1 MESNPG
7 PPTKV
12 TKSTKAG
19 TTMVHLNGHN
29 NINGH
34 EENTMEGQNE
44 VRSVLEKQAELINKQ
59 KDDIIEL
66 RKRLEDNVR

>member
-19 TTMVHLNGHN
+19 TMVHLNGHN

>member
-1 MESNPG
+1 
-7 PPTKV
+7 
-12 TKSTKAG
+12 
-19 TTMVHLNGHN
+19 MVHLNGHN

-34 EENTMEGQNE
+34 EENTMEDQNE